1 MKIDTNQIQDLLE
14 KLSTRQLNSAK
25 PLQNSDAD
33 VSLQVDYASFIKEAT
48 KTQQMDT
55 KDIQRAQKL
64 LSSGKL
70 ETPENIRAAAENIT
84 KFGI

>member
-14 KLSTRQLNSAK
+14 KLSTIQLNSAK
-25 PLQNSDAD
+25 PLQNSDPD

-48 KTQQMDT
+48 KTQQTDT
-55 KDIQRAQKL
+55 KDIQRAQQL

-70 ETPENIRAAAENIT
+70 ETPQNIRAAAENIT